1 MLERVKYIYW
11 NIISALFCFIANN
24 CSEKMKAGMTFTI
37 EPILSQGMT
46 QIEILD
52 DGWTAC
58 TVDNSRTAQIE
69 HTILITETGYE
80 ILTS

>member
-1 MLERVKYIYW
+1 MLERINYIYF
-11 NIISALFCFIANN
+11 NITFALFCSVANN
-24 CSEKMKAGMTFTI
+24 DSEQMKAGMTFTI
-37 EPILSQGMT
+37 EPVLSQGMT

-69 HTILITETGYE
+69 HTILITETGCE